1 DHDVIL
7 DVRSLVIFSTM
18 VGLVLAVAI
27 LLIRRGLPE
36 GVRGVSEWAAAM
48 LASGAGA
55 LAVGSRSLMPDAVLL
70 PLGNLLLVGG
80 HVMQYIAIT
89 RFFGRPTPSAPAVA
103 VLAAVYLSEL
113 FFTVFHDSFPARTAI
128 SGFASVVALVA
139 SGLTLFRASGDT
151 FGPIRFTAVVMSAA
165 AATVAT
171 RVLYTLT
178 LGSEAG
184 SMFAGDNAQFLF
196 ISLYI
201 MLTITAAF
209 GFMMMVAEKLRDE
222 LARLAT
228 LDPLTGIYNRRTMV
242 DLAERELARATRAG
256 TRVAALMLDLDHFK
270 QVNDRYGH
278 AAGDEVLRQFVAT
291 AQRCLRKQDLI
302 GRYGG
307 EEFFI
312 VLPDTSREEALLVAQ
327 RLRTEVEHTRAAVRD
342 ISIAFTISVGLAHSG
357 HSGFDLDALLR
368 DADAALYC
376 AKERGRNQVVAE
388 SSATVARLPA
398 SSP

>member
-1 DHDVIL
+1 MIL

-48 LASGAGA
+48 LASGAGS

-80 HVMQYIAIT
+80 HFLQYIAIT

-196 ISLYI
+196 LSLYI

-312 VLPDTSREEALLVAQ
+312 LLPDTSREEALLVAQ

>member
-1 DHDVIL
+1 MIL

-18 VGLVLAVAI
+18 VGLVLAIAI

-80 HVMQYIAIT
+80 HFLQYIAIT
-89 RFFGRPTPSAPAVA
+89 RFFGRPTPSAPVVA

-184 SMFAGDNAQFLF
+184 SMFAGDNEQFLF
-196 ISLYI
+196 LSLYI

-312 VLPDTSREEALLVAQ
+312 VLPDTSREDALLVAQ

-342 ISIAFTISVGLAHSG
+342 TSIAFTVSVGLAHSG

>member
-1 DHDVIL
+1 VIL

-80 HVMQYIAIT
+80 HFLQYIAIT
-89 RFFGRPTPSAPAVA
+89 RFFGRPTPSAPVVA

-184 SMFAGDNAQFLF
+184 SMFAVDNAQFLF

>member
-1 DHDVIL
+1 MIL

-18 VGLVLAVAI
+18 VGLVLAIAI

-80 HVMQYIAIT
+80 HFLQYIAIT

-151 FGPIRFTAVVMSAA
+151 FGPIRFTAVMMSAA

-171 RVLYTLT
+171 RALYTLT